1 MMVDLSGGEKL
12 CANLGAH
19 VTVAT
24 GTRAVLATSTHE
36 KSIVP
41 KHRRLQAMRKLIPF
55 YLLAGKQVAGSQPV
69 FHKHRPGFSAA
80 ARRYPNEQKA
90 RQAEEYSIRR

>member
-1 MMVDLSGGEKL
+1 MCAMMISSFRDSKPGAFASFFWVFVDLSGGKA
-12 CANLGAH
+12 CARTWAH

-41 KHRRLQAMRKLIPF
+41 RRLPLQAKRKLIPL
-55 YLLAGKQVAGSQPV
+55 YLLAKMQVGVGSPR
-69 FHKHRPGFSAA
+69 KSPA
-80 ARRYPNEQKA
+80 
-90 RQAEEYSIRR
+90 